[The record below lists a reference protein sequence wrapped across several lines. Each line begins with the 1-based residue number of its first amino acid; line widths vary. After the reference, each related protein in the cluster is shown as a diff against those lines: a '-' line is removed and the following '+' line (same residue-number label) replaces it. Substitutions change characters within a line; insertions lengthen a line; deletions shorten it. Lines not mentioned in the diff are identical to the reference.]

1 MLVLT
6 NNMEHDL
13 YNMGKNGLDV
23 QDAERY
29 LRRYGASVGGEMM
42 QDGLDI
48 FYRGRHGEPM
58 FEESED
64 AA

>member
-6 NNMEHDL
+6 TAMENEL
-13 YNMGKNGLDV
+13 YAMGHNGLDV

-29 LRRYGASVGGEMM
+29 LRQYGASVGGEMM

-48 FYRGRHGEPM
+48 FYRGRHGEQM
-58 FEESED
+58 FEG
-64 AA
+64 

>member
-6 NNMEHDL
+6 TAMENEL
-13 YNMGKNGLDV
+13 YAMGHNGLDV

-29 LRRYGASVGGEMM
+29 LRRYGASPRGEMM

-58 FEESED
+58 FEESAENG
-64 AA
+64 